1 MNKNDLN
8 QISKLLDEKL
18 DIKLTPIHNELK
30 KHGII
35 LEEHGKEL
43 KKHGKLLRSLK
54 KDQDI
59 MSKLLDSEQMQQR
72 KRLTNIEKHIGI
84 NPVVN

>member
-18 DIKLTPIHNELK
+18 DIKLKPIHNELK

-35 LEEHGKEL
+35 LK
-43 KKHGKLLRSLK
+43 SLK

-59 MSKLLDSEQMQQR
+59 MSKLLDNEQMQQR